1 MLEKL
6 FRLQESG
13 TTVKRE
19 IVAGCT
25 TFMTLSYIIFVQPAV
40 LSAAGMDSGAVMAAT
55 CITSAFAMV
64 LMALLAN
71 YPIALAP
78 GMGHNFYFA
87 FTVCLTLGVS
97 WQNALGAVFVAGLLF
112 ILLFFIG
119 LREKV
124 MTILPVSLRNA
135 IPAGIGLLIAL
146 VGLEWAGLIV
156 DHPATHVTLGNLKSS
171 PALLSLFGV
180 IVIAILF
187 ALKVRGAILIGILAS
202 TVVGLITGMVKFQ
215 GVVSAPPSI
224 APAWLAL
231 IWSKLSLVVSAP
243 PSIAPTFLK
252 LEIPN
257 IFVRPEMIAIIF
269 IFIFLD
275 LFDTVGTL
283 VGVGEQGGF
292 MVDGKLPKARQALL
306 SDAVATSTGALLG
319 TSTVTSYIESASG
332 ISAGGRTG
340 LTNIVTAILMLLALF
355 FRPLIQMVG
364 AGYPIGENTFLY
376 PIVAPAL
383 IIVGSLM
390 LKNVVSIDWDDATES
405 IPAFLTL
412 LLMPLTIS
420 ITEGIA
426 FGFISYSLLKL
437 VTGQGKQVHWLIYLF
452 AVLFVAR
459 YIWLV

>member
-55 CITSAFAMV
+55 CITSALAMV

-78 GMGHNFYFA
+78 GMGHNFYFT

-97 WQNALGAVFVAGLLF
+97 WQNALGAVFIAGVLF
-112 ILLFFIG
+112 ILLFFVG

-156 DHPATHVTLGNLKSS
+156 DHPATYVTLGDLKSP

-180 IVIAILF
+180 IVIAVLF
-187 ALKVRGAILIGILAS
+187 ALKIRGAILIGILAS
-202 TVVGLITGMVKFQ
+202 TIVGLITGMVKFQ

-224 APAWLAL
+224 AP
-231 IWSKLSLVVSAP
+231 
-243 PSIAPTFLK
+243 TFLQ
-252 LEIPN
+252 LQIPN
-257 IFVRPEMIAIIF
+257 ILVDPKMISVIF

-306 SDAVATSTGALLG
+306 SDAVATSAGALLG

-340 LTNIVTAILMLLALF
+340 LTSIVTAVLMLLALF
-355 FRPLIQMVG
+355 FSPLIKMVG

-390 LKNVVSIDWDDATES
+390 LKNVVSIDWDDMTES

-426 FGFISYSLLKL
+426 FGFVSYALLKL
-437 VTGQGKQVHWLIYLF
+437 VTRQGRQVHWLIYLF

-459 YIWLV
+459 YIWLI

>member
-64 LMALLAN
+64 LMAVLAN

-112 ILLFFIG
+112 ILLFFVG

-156 DHPATHVTLGNLKSS
+156 DHPATHVTLGDLKSP

-215 GVVSAPPSI
+215 G
-224 APAWLAL
+224 
-231 IWSKLSLVVSAP
+231 VVSAP

-355 FRPLIQMVG
+355 FSPLIQMVG

>member
-40 LSAAGMDSGAVMAAT
+40 LSAAGMDPGAVMAAT

-64 LMALLAN
+64 LMAFLAN

-78 GMGHNFYFA
+78 GMGHNFYFT

-97 WQNALGAVFVAGLLF
+97 WQNALGAVFIAGVLF
-112 ILLFFIG
+112 ILLFFVG

-156 DHPATHVTLGNLKSS
+156 DHPATYVTLGDLKSP
-171 PALLSLFGV
+171 PALLSLFGI

-187 ALKVRGAILIGILAS
+187 ALKVRGAILVGILAS

-224 APAWLAL
+224 AP
-231 IWSKLSLVVSAP
+231 
-243 PSIAPTFLK
+243 TFLQ
-252 LEIPN
+252 LQIPN
-257 IFVRPEMIAIIF
+257 ILVDPKMISVIF

-306 SDAVATSTGALLG
+306 SDAVATSAGALLG

-383 IIVGSLM
+383 IIIGSLM
-390 LKNVVSIDWDDATES
+390 LKNVVSIDWDDMTES

-426 FGFISYSLLKL
+426 FGFISYALLKL
-437 VTGQGKQVHWLIYLF
+437 VTRQGRQVHWLIYLF

-459 YIWLV
+459 YIWLI

>member
-1 MLEKL
+1 MIEKL
-6 FRLQESG
+6 FQLQASG

-25 TFMTLSYIIFVQPAV
+25 TFMTLSYIIFVQPTV

-78 GMGHNFYFA
+78 GMGHNFYFT
-87 FTVCLTLGVS
+87 FTVCLTLGIA
-97 WQNALGAVFVAGLLF
+97 WQQALGAVFIAGVFFVLLSF
-112 ILLFFIG
+112 VG

-124 MTILPVSLRNA
+124 MGILPIPLRNA

-156 DHPATHVTLGNLKSS
+156 DHPATYVTLGSLKSA
-171 PALLSLFGV
+171 PVLLSVFGLV
-180 IVIAILF
+180 VIAILF
-187 ALKVRGAILIGILAS
+187 ALNVRGAILIGILAS
-202 TVVGLITGMVKFQ
+202 TVVGLIVGMVKFE
-215 GVVSAPPSI
+215 G
-224 APAWLAL
+224 
-231 IWSKLSLVVSAP
+231 VVSAP
-243 PSIAPTFLK
+243 PSIAPTFFK
-252 LEIPN
+252 LQIPN
-257 IFVRPEMIAIIF
+257 IFVNPELIAIIF

-283 VGVGEQGGF
+283 VGVGQQAGL
-292 MVDGKLPKARQALL
+292 MVDGKLPRARQALF

-355 FRPLIQMVG
+355 FSPLIKMVG
-364 AGYPIGENTFLY
+364 AGYAVSENMTLY
-376 PIVAPAL
+376 PVIAPAL
-383 IIVGSLM
+383 IIIGCLM
-390 LKNVVSIDWDDATES
+390 LKNVVSINWDDFTES

-412 LLMPLTIS
+412 LMMPLTVS

-426 FGFISYSLLKL
+426 FGFISYALLKL
-437 VTGQGKQVHWLIYLF
+437 VSGQGRQVHWLIYLF

-459 YIWLV
+459 YIWLVG

>member
-55 CITSAFAMV
+55 CITSALAMV

-78 GMGHNFYFA
+78 GMGHNFYFT

-97 WQNALGAVFVAGLLF
+97 WQNALGAVFIAGVLF
-112 ILLFFIG
+112 ILLFFVG

-156 DHPATHVTLGNLKSS
+156 DHPATYVTLGDLKSP

-180 IVIAILF
+180 IVIAVLF
-187 ALKVRGAILIGILAS
+187 ALKIRGAILIGILAS

-224 APAWLAL
+224 AP
-231 IWSKLSLVVSAP
+231 
-243 PSIAPTFLK
+243 TFLQ
-252 LEIPN
+252 LQIPN
-257 IFVRPEMIAIIF
+257 ILVDPKMISVIF

-292 MVDGKLPKARQALL
+292 MVDGKLPRARQALL
-306 SDAVATSTGALLG
+306 SDAVATSAGALLG

-340 LTNIVTAILMLLALF
+340 LTSIVTAVLMLLALF
-355 FRPLIQMVG
+355 FNPLIKMVG
-364 AGYPIGENTFLY
+364 AGVPIGENTFLY

-383 IIVGSLM
+383 IIIGSLM
-390 LKNVVSIDWDDATES
+390 LKNVISIDWDDMTES

-426 FGFISYSLLKL
+426 FGFISYALLKL
-437 VTGQGKQVHWLIYLF
+437 VTRQGRQVHWLIYLF

-459 YIWLV
+459 YIWLI

>member
-19 IVAGCT
+19 VVAGCT

-55 CITSAFAMV
+55 CITSALAMV

-78 GMGHNFYFA
+78 GMGHNFYFT

-97 WQNALGAVFVAGLLF
+97 WQNALGAVFIAGVLF
-112 ILLFFIG
+112 ILLFFVG

-124 MTILPVSLRNA
+124 MTILPVSLKNA

-156 DHPATHVTLGNLKSS
+156 DHPATYVTLGDLKSP
-171 PALLSLFGV
+171 PALLSLFGI

-187 ALKVRGAILIGILAS
+187 ALNVRGAILIGILAS

-215 GVVSAPPSI
+215 GVVSAPP
-224 APAWLAL
+224 P
-231 IWSKLSLVVSAP
+231 
-243 PSIAPTFLK
+243 IAPTFLK
-252 LEIPN
+252 LQIPN
-257 IFVRPEMIAIIF
+257 ILVDPKMISVIF

-283 VGVGEQGGF
+283 VGVGQQGGF

-306 SDAVATSTGALLG
+306 SDAVATSAGALLG

-355 FRPLIQMVG
+355 FNPLIKMVG
-364 AGYPIGENTFLY
+364 AGYPIGEDTLLY

-390 LKNVVSIDWDDATES
+390 LKNVISIDWDDMTEA

-426 FGFISYSLLKL
+426 FGFISYALLKL
-437 VTGQGKQVHWLIYLF
+437 VTRQGRQVHWLIYLF

-459 YIWLV
+459 YIWLI

>member
-97 WQNALGAVFVAGLLF
+97 WQNALGAVFVAGVLF

-156 DHPATHVTLGNLKSS
+156 DHPATHVTLGNLKSP

-215 GVVSAPPSI
+215 G
-224 APAWLAL
+224 
-231 IWSKLSLVVSAP
+231 VVSAP

-355 FRPLIQMVG
+355 FSPLIQMVG

>member
-1 MLEKL
+1 MIEKL
-6 FRLQESG
+6 FQLQASG

-25 TFMTLSYIIFVQPAV
+25 TFMTLSYIIFVQPTV

-78 GMGHNFYFA
+78 GMGHNFYFT
-87 FTVCLTLGVS
+87 FTVCLTLGIA
-97 WQNALGAVFVAGLLF
+97 WQQALGAVFIAGVFFVLLSF
-112 ILLFFIG
+112 VG

-124 MTILPVSLRNA
+124 MGILPIPLRNA

-156 DHPATHVTLGNLKSS
+156 DHPATYVTLGSLKSA
-171 PALLSLFGV
+171 PVLLSVFGLV
-180 IVIAILF
+180 VIAILF
-187 ALKVRGAILIGILAS
+187 ALNVRGAILIGILAS
-202 TVVGLITGMVKFQ
+202 TVVGLIVGLVKFE
-215 GVVSAPPSI
+215 G
-224 APAWLAL
+224 
-231 IWSKLSLVVSAP
+231 VVSAP
-243 PSIAPTFLK
+243 PSIAPTFFK
-252 LEIPN
+252 LQIPN
-257 IFVRPEMIAIIF
+257 IFVNPELIAIIF

-283 VGVGEQGGF
+283 VGVGQQAGL
-292 MVDGKLPKARQALL
+292 MVDGKLPRARQALF

-340 LTNIVTAILMLLALF
+340 LTNIVTAILMLLAVF
-355 FRPLIQMVG
+355 FSPLIKMVG
-364 AGYPIGENTFLY
+364 AGYAVSENMTLY
-376 PIVAPAL
+376 PVIAPAL
-383 IIVGSLM
+383 IIIGCLM
-390 LKNVVSIDWDDATES
+390 LKNVVSINWDDFTES

-412 LLMPLTIS
+412 LMMPLTVS

-426 FGFISYSLLKL
+426 FGFISYALLKL
-437 VTGQGKQVHWLIYLF
+437 VSGQGRQVHWLIYLF

-459 YIWLV
+459 YIWLVG

>member
-13 TTVKRE
+13 TTVRRE

-40 LSAAGMDSGAVMAAT
+40 LSAAGMDSGAVMTAT
-55 CITSAFAMV
+55 CITSALAMV

-97 WQNALGAVFVAGLLF
+97 WQNALGAVFVAGVLF
-112 ILLFFIG
+112 VLLFFVG

-156 DHPATHVTLGNLKSS
+156 DHPATYVTLGDLKSP

-180 IVIAILF
+180 IVIAVLF
-187 ALKVRGAILIGILAS
+187 GLKVRGAILIGILAS

-224 APAWLAL
+224 AP
-231 IWSKLSLVVSAP
+231 
-243 PSIAPTFLK
+243 TFLK

-257 IFVRPEMIAIIF
+257 IFADPRMISIIV

-292 MVDGKLPKARQALL
+292 MVDGKLPRARQALL
-306 SDAVATSTGALLG
+306 SDALATSAGALLG

-340 LTNIVTAILMLLALF
+340 LTSIVTAVLMLLALF
-355 FRPLIQMVG
+355 FSPLIKMVG
-364 AGYPIGENTFLY
+364 AGYAIGENTFLY

-390 LKNVVSIDWDDATES
+390 LKNVVSIDWDDVTES

-412 LLMPLTIS
+412 LMMPLTIS

-426 FGFISYSLLKL
+426 FGFISYALLKL
-437 VTGQGKQVHWLIYLF
+437 VTRQGKQVHWLIYLF

-459 YIWLV
+459 YIWLI

>member
-6 FRLQESG
+6 FHLQESG

-55 CITSAFAMV
+55 CITSALAMV

-97 WQNALGAVFVAGLLF
+97 WQNALGAVFIAGVLF
-112 ILLFFIG
+112 ILLFFVG

-124 MTILPVSLRNA
+124 MTILPISLRNA

-156 DHPATHVTLGNLKSS
+156 DHPATYVTLGDLKSP

-180 IVIAILF
+180 IVIAVLF

-202 TVVGLITGMVKFQ
+202 TIVGLITGMVKFQ

-224 APAWLAL
+224 AP
-231 IWSKLSLVVSAP
+231 
-243 PSIAPTFLK
+243 TFLQ
-252 LEIPN
+252 LQIPN
-257 IFVRPEMIAIIF
+257 ILVDPKMISVII

-292 MVDGKLPKARQALL
+292 MIDGKLPKARQALL
-306 SDAVATSTGALLG
+306 SDAVATSAGALLG

-340 LTNIVTAILMLLALF
+340 LTSIVTAVLMLLALF
-355 FRPLIQMVG
+355 FNPLIKMVG
-364 AGYPIGENTFLY
+364 AGYPIGESTFLY

-390 LKNVVSIDWDDATES
+390 LKNVISIDWDDMTES

-426 FGFISYSLLKL
+426 FGFISYALLKL
-437 VTGQGKQVHWLIYLF
+437 VTRQGRQVHWLIYLF

-459 YIWLV
+459 YIWLI

>member
-6 FRLQESG
+6 FHLQESG

-97 WQNALGAVFVAGLLF
+97 WQNALGAVFVAGVLF
-112 ILLFFIG
+112 ILLFFVG

-156 DHPATHVTLGNLKSS
+156 DHPATYVTLGDLKSP

-215 GVVSAPPSI
+215 G
-224 APAWLAL
+224 
-231 IWSKLSLVVSAP
+231 VVSAP

-355 FRPLIQMVG
+355 FSPLIQMVG

>member
-40 LSAAGMDSGAVMAAT
+40 LSAAGMDPGAVMAAT

-64 LMALLAN
+64 LMAFLAN

-78 GMGHNFYFA
+78 GMGHNFYFT

-97 WQNALGAVFVAGLLF
+97 WQNALGAVFIAGVLF
-112 ILLFFIG
+112 ILLFFVG

-156 DHPATHVTLGNLKSS
+156 DHPATYVTLGDLKSP
-171 PALLSLFGV
+171 PALLSLFGI

-187 ALKVRGAILIGILAS
+187 ALKVRGAILVGILAS

-224 APAWLAL
+224 AP
-231 IWSKLSLVVSAP
+231 
-243 PSIAPTFLK
+243 TFLQ
-252 LEIPN
+252 LQIPN
-257 IFVRPEMIAIIF
+257 ILVAPKMISVIF

-292 MVDGKLPKARQALL
+292 MVDGKLPRARQALL
-306 SDAVATSTGALLG
+306 SDAVATSAGALLG

-340 LTNIVTAILMLLALF
+340 LTSIVTAVLMLLALF
-355 FRPLIQMVG
+355 FNPLIKMVG
-364 AGYPIGENTFLY
+364 AGVPVGENTFLY

-383 IIVGSLM
+383 IIIGSLM
-390 LKNVVSIDWDDATES
+390 LKNVVSIDWDDMTES

-426 FGFISYSLLKL
+426 FGFISYALLKL
-437 VTGQGKQVHWLIYLF
+437 VTRQGRQVHWLIYLF

-459 YIWLV
+459 YIWLI

>member
-40 LSAAGMDSGAVMAAT
+40 LSAAGMDPGAVMAAT

-64 LMALLAN
+64 LMAFLAN

-78 GMGHNFYFA
+78 GMGHNFYFT

-97 WQNALGAVFVAGLLF
+97 WQNALGAVFIAGVLF
-112 ILLFFIG
+112 ILLFFVG

-156 DHPATHVTLGNLKSS
+156 DHPATYVTLGDLKSP

-187 ALKVRGAILIGILAS
+187 ALKVRGAILVGILAS
-202 TVVGLITGMVKFQ
+202 TIVGLITGMVKFQ

-224 APAWLAL
+224 AP
-231 IWSKLSLVVSAP
+231 
-243 PSIAPTFLK
+243 TFLK
-252 LEIPN
+252 LQIPN
-257 IFVRPEMIAIIF
+257 ILVDPKMISVIF

-292 MVDGKLPKARQALL
+292 MVDGKLPRARQALL
-306 SDAVATSTGALLG
+306 SDAVATSAGALLG

-340 LTNIVTAILMLLALF
+340 LTSIVTAVLMLLALF
-355 FRPLIQMVG
+355 FNPLIKMVG
-364 AGYPIGENTFLY
+364 AGVPVGENTFLY

-383 IIVGSLM
+383 IIIGSLM
-390 LKNVVSIDWDDATES
+390 LKNVVSIDWDDMTES

-426 FGFISYSLLKL
+426 FGFISYALLKL
-437 VTGQGKQVHWLIYLF
+437 VTRQGRQVHWLIYLF

-459 YIWLV
+459 YIWLI

>member
-6 FRLQESG
+6 FRLQESE

-40 LSAAGMDSGAVMAAT
+40 MAAAGMDSGAVMVAT

-64 LMALLAN
+64 LMAFLAN

-97 WQNALGAVFVAGLLF
+97 WQEALGAVFIAGVLF
-112 ILLFFIG
+112 VLLFFVG

-156 DHPATHVTLGNLKSS
+156 DHPATYVTLGDLKSP

-180 IVIAILF
+180 IVIAVLF
-187 ALKVRGAILIGILAS
+187 GLKVRGAILIGILAS

-224 APAWLAL
+224 AP
-231 IWSKLSLVVSAP
+231 
-243 PSIAPTFLK
+243 TFFK

-257 IFVRPEMIAIIF
+257 IFVDPKMISVIF

-306 SDAVATSTGALLG
+306 SDAVATSAGALLG

-340 LTNIVTAILMLLALF
+340 LTSIVTAVLMLLALF
-355 FRPLIQMVG
+355 FNPLIKMIG
-364 AGYPIGENTFLY
+364 AGYPIGENLFLY

-383 IIVGSLM
+383 IIIGSLM
-390 LKNVVSIDWDDATES
+390 LKNVVSIDWEDMTES

-426 FGFISYSLLKL
+426 FGFISYALLKL
-437 VTGQGKQVHWLIYLF
+437 VTRQGRQVHWLIYLF

-459 YIWLV
+459 YIWLI

>member
-55 CITSAFAMV
+55 CITSALAMV

-78 GMGHNFYFA
+78 GMGHNFYFT

-97 WQNALGAVFVAGLLF
+97 WQNALGAVFIAGVLF
-112 ILLFFIG
+112 ILLFFVG

-156 DHPATHVTLGNLKSS
+156 DHPATYVTLGDLKSP

-180 IVIAILF
+180 TVIAILF
-187 ALKVRGAILIGILAS
+187 ALKIRGAILIGILAS
-202 TVVGLITGMVKFQ
+202 TIVGLITGMVKFQ
-215 GVVSAPPSI
+215 GVVS
-224 APAWLAL
+224 
-231 IWSKLSLVVSAP
+231 VP
-243 PSIAPTFLK
+243 PSIAPTFLQ
-252 LEIPN
+252 LQIPN
-257 IFVRPEMIAIIF
+257 ILVDPKMISVIF

-283 VGVGEQGGF
+283 VGVGQQGGF

-306 SDAVATSTGALLG
+306 SDAVATSAGALLG

-340 LTNIVTAILMLLALF
+340 LTNIVTAALMLLALF
-355 FRPLIQMVG
+355 FNPLIKMVG

-390 LKNVVSIDWDDATES
+390 LKNVISIDWDDMTES

-426 FGFISYSLLKL
+426 FGFISYALLKL
-437 VTGQGKQVHWLIYLF
+437 VTRQGRQVHWLIYLF

-459 YIWLV
+459 YIWLI

>member
-19 IVAGCT
+19 VVAGCT

-55 CITSAFAMV
+55 CITSALAMV

-78 GMGHNFYFA
+78 GMGHNFYFT

-97 WQNALGAVFVAGLLF
+97 WQNALGAVFIAGVLF
-112 ILLFFIG
+112 ILLFFVG

-156 DHPATHVTLGNLKSS
+156 DHPATYVTLGDLKSP
-171 PALLSLFGV
+171 PALLSLFGI

-187 ALKVRGAILIGILAS
+187 ALNVRGAILIGILAS

-224 APAWLAL
+224 AP
-231 IWSKLSLVVSAP
+231 
-243 PSIAPTFLK
+243 TFLQ
-252 LEIPN
+252 LQIPN
-257 IFVRPEMIAIIF
+257 ILVDPKMISVIF

-283 VGVGEQGGF
+283 VGVGQQGGF
-292 MVDGKLPKARQALL
+292 MVEGKLPKARQALL
-306 SDAVATSTGALLG
+306 SDAVATSAGALLG

-355 FRPLIQMVG
+355 FNPLIKMVG

-390 LKNVVSIDWDDATES
+390 LKNVISIDWDDMTEA

-426 FGFISYSLLKL
+426 FGFISYALLKL
-437 VTGQGKQVHWLIYLF
+437 VTGQGRQVHWLIYLF

-459 YIWLV
+459 YIWLI

>member
-97 WQNALGAVFVAGLLF
+97 WQNALGAVFVAGVLF

-156 DHPATHVTLGNLKSS
+156 DHPATHVTLGNLKSP

-215 GVVSAPPSI
+215 G
-224 APAWLAL
+224 
-231 IWSKLSLVVSAP
+231 VVSAP

-390 LKNVVSIDWDDATES
+390 LKNVVSIDWNDATES

>member
-40 LSAAGMDSGAVMAAT
+40 LSAAGMDPGAVMAAT

-64 LMALLAN
+64 LMAFLAN

-78 GMGHNFYFA
+78 GMGHNFYFT

-97 WQNALGAVFVAGLLF
+97 WQNALGAVFIAGVLF
-112 ILLFFIG
+112 ILLFFVG

-156 DHPATHVTLGNLKSS
+156 DHPATYVTLGDLKSP
-171 PALLSLFGV
+171 PALLSLFGI

-187 ALKVRGAILIGILAS
+187 ALKVRGAILVGILAS
-202 TVVGLITGMVKFQ
+202 TIVGLITGMVKFQ

-224 APAWLAL
+224 AP
-231 IWSKLSLVVSAP
+231 
-243 PSIAPTFLK
+243 TFLQ
-252 LEIPN
+252 LQIPN
-257 IFVRPEMIAIIF
+257 ILVDPKMISVIF

-292 MVDGKLPKARQALL
+292 MVDGKLPRARQALL

-355 FRPLIQMVG
+355 FSPLIKMVG
-364 AGYPIGENTFLY
+364 AGYAVSENTFLY

-383 IIVGSLM
+383 IIIGSLM
-390 LKNVVSIDWDDATES
+390 LKNVVSIDWDDVTES

-426 FGFISYSLLKL
+426 FGFISYALLKL
-437 VTGQGKQVHWLIYLF
+437 VTRQGRQVHWLIYLF

-459 YIWLV
+459 YIWLI

>member
-97 WQNALGAVFVAGLLF
+97 WQNALGAVFVAGVLF

-156 DHPATHVTLGNLKSS
+156 DHPATHVTLGNLKSP

-215 GVVSAPPSI
+215 G
-224 APAWLAL
+224 
-231 IWSKLSLVVSAP
+231 VVSAP

>member
-1 MLEKL
+1 MLEKW

-156 DHPATHVTLGNLKSS
+156 DHPATHVTLGNLKSP

-215 GVVSAPPSI
+215 G
-224 APAWLAL
+224 
-231 IWSKLSLVVSAP
+231 VVSAP